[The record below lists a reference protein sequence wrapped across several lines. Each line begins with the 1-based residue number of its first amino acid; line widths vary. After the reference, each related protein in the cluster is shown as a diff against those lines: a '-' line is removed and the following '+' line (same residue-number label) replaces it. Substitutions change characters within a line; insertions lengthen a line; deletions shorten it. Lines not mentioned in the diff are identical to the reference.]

1 MGHVTENPTTETP
14 VTLPA
19 IAILGAGSMGRA
31 ILSGLVKPGVL
42 VEGGVRVT
50 NRSAARAAELADLP
64 GVDAYA
70 TENDPDANLKAVAGA
85 GIVLVA
91 VKPAMVPALLEEIAG
106 ALEPGAI
113 VLSVAAGVTIA
124 TFESLLPASVSVV
137 RSMPNTPAIVGRA
150 VTGVSAGTRSTPKD
164 IATVRRLFETVGEVV
179 EVPESKLDALSTI
192 SGSGPAYVFFLIE
205 QLTASA
211 IDKGFTLEEARL
223 LVNGTFLGAAELLV
237 GSGEAPEELR
247 RKVTSPKGTTERAIG
262 VLEAADLKGL
272 FDRATDAALARAREL
287 AAG

>member
-1 MGHVTENPTTETP
+1 VS
-14 VTLPA
+14 LPA
-19 IAILGAGSMGRA
+19 IAMLGAGSMGRA

-42 VEGGVRVT
+42 VTGGVRVT
-50 NRSAARAAELADLP
+50 NRSSVRAAELADLP
-64 GVDAYA
+64 GVDAFA
-70 TENDPDANLKAVAGA
+70 IEADEDANLKAVAGA

-113 VLSVAAGVTIA
+113 VVSVAAGVTIA
-124 TFESLLPASVSVV
+124 TFESLLPASVAVV

-150 VTGVSAGTRSTPKD
+150 VTGVSAGTRSTPD
-164 IATVRRLFETVGEVV
+164 DVAAVRRLFETVGEVV
-179 EVPESKLDALSTI
+179 EVPESQLDALSTI

-205 QLTASA
+205 QLTATA
-211 IDKGFTLEEARL
+211 IDKGFTPDEARV

-237 GSGEAPEELR
+237 SSGEAPGELR

-262 VLEAADLKGL
+262 VLEDADLKSL

-287 AAG
+287 ATG